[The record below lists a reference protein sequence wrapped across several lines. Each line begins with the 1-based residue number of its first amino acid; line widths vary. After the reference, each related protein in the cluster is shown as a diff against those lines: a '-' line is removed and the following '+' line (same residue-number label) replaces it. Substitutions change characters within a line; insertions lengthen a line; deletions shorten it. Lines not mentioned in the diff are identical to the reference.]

1 MLLLALAVV
10 GLAAASVQFGFIP
23 QDFLASGWRDDPVR
37 SWLSPLASVF
47 LARDFIS
54 ATFNLIFLLIAGR
67 FVEKALRPVGLGI
80 IFVAGAY
87 AGALARLVLTPGS
100 ILPSA
105 GLEPSVF
112 AIIGAYFM
120 LYGVPNAIPIG
131 HGKSRWIQI
140 AMLAGVWLA
149 IQVAFSIVAQSFELS
164 VSIIEPLGG
173 LAAGVA
179 LARPLLKWQYR
190 RA

>member
-1 MLLLALAVV
+1 MM
-10 GLAAASVQFGFIP
+10 FGFIP
-23 QDFLASGWRDDPVR
+23 RDFVASGWRDDPVR
-37 SWLSPLASVF
+37 SWLSPLASAF
-47 LARDFIS
+47 LARDFVS

-67 FVEKALRPVGLGI
+67 YVEKALRPVGLGI
-80 IFVAGAY
+80 LLLAGAY

-100 ILPSA
+100 LLPSA
-105 GLEPSVF
+105 GLEPAVF
-112 AIIGAYFM
+112 AVIGAYFM
-120 LYGVPNAIPIG
+120 LYGVPGAIPIG
-131 HGKSRWIQI
+131 HGKSRWVQI
-140 AMLAGVWLA
+140 AMLAGVWLG
-149 IQVAFSIVAQSFELS
+149 IQLVFSLIAQSFELS